1 VNEDTTPLTAK
12 QPEHCHQCYRL
23 IPRSETYYQTPENTV
38 LCEQC
43 TRIRAEPLDVTY
55 VS

>member
-38 LCEQC
+38 LGEQC